1 MGLRLL
7 ARYTWQM
14 RTPMLPED
22 YQYHQERA
30 RQSLLTRKPG
40 RMWAR
45 ASLICAVWSLFIAP
59 AVLGPLG
66 VAAGMVAVAK
76 GDRWWGGLGVS
87 GSAVAAFTGYIW
99 ANGLIT

>member
-1 MGLRLL
+1 M
-7 ARYTWQM
+7 
-14 RTPMLPED
+14 
-22 YQYHQERA
+22 
-30 RQSLLTRKPG
+30 TRKPG

-87 GSAVAAFTGYIW
+87 VVDAAAAIRGLGGLDRLTPNSTASNHQQAADGSG
-99 ANGLIT
+99 GIT